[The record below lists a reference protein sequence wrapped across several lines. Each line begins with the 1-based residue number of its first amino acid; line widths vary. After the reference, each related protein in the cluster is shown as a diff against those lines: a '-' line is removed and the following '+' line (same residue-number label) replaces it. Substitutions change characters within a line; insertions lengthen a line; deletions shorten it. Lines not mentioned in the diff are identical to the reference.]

1 MYLIYPVLVYYEY
14 DTRYERFFI
23 KKAKM
28 PDLIY
33 RLTKYSDKCKL
44 ASHGVNV
51 YFYSH
56 ILAYRIKIKLT

>member
-1 MYLIYPVLVYYEY
+1 MNMIHVKKCFY
-14 DTRYERFFI
+14 

-44 ASHGVNV
+44 VPHGVNV
-51 YFYSH
+51 CFYRH
-56 ILAYRIKIKLT
+56 ILAYRIK